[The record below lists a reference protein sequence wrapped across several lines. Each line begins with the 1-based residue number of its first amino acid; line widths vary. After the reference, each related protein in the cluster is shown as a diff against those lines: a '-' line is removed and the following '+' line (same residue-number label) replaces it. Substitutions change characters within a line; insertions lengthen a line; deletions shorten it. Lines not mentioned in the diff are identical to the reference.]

1 MPKQYYPG
9 TTAEKGDL
17 SGKQF
22 LNGVF
27 LATNGLVMSQLNDLT
42 GLKTP
47 TLQNWVARGFLSR
60 PQNKK
65 YDKDQTARILIM
77 NAVRTVAPLDEIK
90 KTLFY
95 LNGRAGDKTD
105 DIIPESELYA
115 YFCDVVFD
123 DKFSYKTVE
132 ILAIE
137 KTKNFNE
144 KFSGAKTRL
153 EKVLAVFCYF
163 YLSDKLLS
171 RADEILNSFTAKNI
185 FGEELSENSG
195 ENSGENSSDENEN

>member
-22 LNGVF
+22 LDGVF
-27 LATNGLVMSQLNDLT
+27 LATNGLVMSQLNELT

-65 YDKDQTARILIM
+65 YDKDQTARILII
-77 NAVRTVAPLDEIK
+77 NAVRNVTSLDDIK

-105 DIIPESELYA
+105 DIISESELYA
-115 YFCDVVFD
+115 YFCDAVFD
-123 DKFSYKTVE
+123 DRFSYKTVE
-132 ILAIE
+132 TLIRE
-137 KTKNFNE
+137 KTSDYSE
-144 KFSGAKTRL
+144 KFSGAKARL
-153 EKVLAVFCYF
+153 EKVLAALCYF
-163 YLSDKLLS
+163 YLSDKLLI
-171 RADEILNSFTAKNI
+171 RANEILNSFTTKNI
-185 FGEELSENSG
+185 LGEEITVIE
-195 ENSGENSSDENEN
+195 

>member
-9 TTAEKGDL
+9 TTVEKGDL

-22 LNGVF
+22 LDGVF
-27 LATNGLVMSQLNDLT
+27 LATNGLVMSQLNELT

-65 YDKDQTARILIM
+65 YDKDQTARILII
-77 NAVRTVAPLDEIK
+77 NAVRNVTSLDDIK

-95 LNGRAGDKTD
+95 LNGRAGDKAD

-115 YFCDVVFD
+115 YFCDAVFD
-123 DKFSYKTVE
+123 DRFSYKTVE
-132 ILAIE
+132 TLIRE
-137 KTKNFNE
+137 KTSDYSE
-144 KFSGAKTRL
+144 KFSGAKARL
-153 EKVLAVFCYF
+153 EKVLAALCYF
-163 YLSDKLLS
+163 YLSDKLLI
-171 RADEILNSFTAKNI
+171 RANEILNSFTTKNI
-185 FGEELSENSG
+185 LGEEITVIE
-195 ENSGENSSDENEN
+195 

>member
-22 LNGVF
+22 LDGVF
-27 LATNGLVMSQLNDLT
+27 LATNGLVMSQLNELT

-65 YDKDQTARILIM
+65 YDKDQTARILII
-77 NAVRTVAPLDEIK
+77 NAVRNVTSLDDIK

-115 YFCDVVFD
+115 YFCDAVFD
-123 DKFSYKTVE
+123 DRFSYKTVE
-132 ILAIE
+132 TLIRE
-137 KTKNFNE
+137 KTSDYSE

-153 EKVLAVFCYF
+153 EKVLAALCYF
-163 YLSDKLLS
+163 YLSDKLLI
-171 RADEILNSFTAKNI
+171 RANEILNSFTTKNI
-185 FGEELSENSG
+185 LGEEITVIE
-195 ENSGENSSDENEN
+195 

>member
-9 TTAEKGDL
+9 TNAEKNDL

-65 YDKDQTARILIM
+65 YDKDQTARILII
-77 NAVRTVAPLDEIK
+77 NAVRGVASLDDIK
-90 KTLFY
+90 KTLIF
-95 LNGRAGDKTD
+95 LNGRAGDKSD

-123 DKFSYKTVE
+123 EKFSYKTVE
-132 ILAIE
+132 SLVKQKTADYAE
-137 KTKNFNE
+137 KID
-144 KFSGAKTRL
+144 GAKSRL
-153 EKVLAVFCYF
+153 EKVLSVLCYLF
-163 YLSDKLLS
+163 LSDKLLT
-171 RADEILNSFTAKNI
+171 RADDILSSFTSNNI
-185 FGEELSENSG
+185 LGEKLG
-195 ENSGENSSDENEN
+195 